1 MIKKNKLL
9 ENWINHLIEK
19 VLSEAVD
26 TPATSATKAMSSTPD
41 QVTASEDP
49 ELGVPG
55 DTEASD
61 ASAEMSGGGEDS
73 TLDDTGASPMP
84 SGGGMGGGM
93 GSIGG
98 GGGFGGMDDSMG
110 AGGDSGANGTEQPPE
125 EQPEPEETPLDKF
138 KQDFDTLLS
147 TKGEQDQI
155 EKFLKASLQD
165 KTAQERSEYLK
176 AIGKDEILSVKKAK
190 AELNNFFNYNQ
201 KQGTYTR
208 R

>member
-19 VLSEAVD
+19 VLFEEPPVA
-26 TPATSATKAMSSTPD
+26 PAKNTGPSPEQA
-41 QVTASEDP
+41 TASEDP
-49 ELGVPG
+49 ELGIPG
-55 DTEASD
+55 DTEVDDS
-61 ASAEMSGGGEDS
+61 SGSPGGIDGGSQEDS
-73 TLDDTGASPMP
+73 ATEPAMP
-84 SGGGMGGGM
+84 SGGGLGGGM
-93 GSIGG
+93 ASIGG
-98 GGGFGGMDDSMG
+98 GGGMGGMDDSMG
-110 AGGDSGANGTEQPPE
+110 TGDDSMNQTGAETE

-138 KQDFDTLLS
+138 KQDFELLLS

-165 KTAQERSEYLK
+165 KTAEERNEYLQ
-176 AIGKDEILSVKKAK
+176 AIGKDEIPSVKKAK

-201 KQGTYTR
+201 KQGTYNR